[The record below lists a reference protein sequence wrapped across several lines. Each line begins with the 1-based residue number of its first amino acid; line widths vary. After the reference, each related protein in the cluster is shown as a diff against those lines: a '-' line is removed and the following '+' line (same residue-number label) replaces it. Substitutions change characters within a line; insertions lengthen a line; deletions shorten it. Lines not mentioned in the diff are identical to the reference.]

1 MQPSPAPDL
10 QTRSG
15 GRILVDTLKNHG
27 VTTAFC
33 VAGESYL
40 DVLDAFHDTPEIKL
54 VTCRQEGGA
63 AFMAEAHG
71 KLTGKP
77 GICLVTRGPGACN
90 AAIGVHTAMQDS
102 TPMILLVGQVA
113 RDQITREA
121 FQEIDYRR
129 MFAPP
134 VTKWAEQIDQAARIP
149 EILARAF
156 RIAMEGRPGP
166 VVLALPEDMLCEQVF
181 ASDVPPLKLSG
192 SPPAADDLAALNTL
206 LEKSENPVALLGGS
220 GWTDQAVQDFEQ
232 IAAKL
237 NLPVTTGFRRQDA
250 FSTAHD
256 SFIGELGT
264 GANPDLVARVKQAD
278 LLLAVGTRL
287 SEIVTQGYT
296 LLQAPNPQQTLVHI
310 HSSAAEIGKVYTP
323 ALGIAANTEAFC
335 AAWKKNL
342 PQTNPVW
349 KQQTQQARTQYLDW
363 ATIKETDK
371 FPLDMDYIFSVLQ
384 KRLPKDVIFTTDA
397 GNFSV
402 WAQRYLPYGRPGRLL
417 APTSG
422 AMGYGFP
429 AALAAAIAHP
439 DRIVIGMAGDGGIMM
454 NGQELA
460 SAVQQKAAPVM
471 LVFDNGI
478 YGTIRTHQEKRY
490 PGRVSA
496 TDLLNPDFAAW
507 AQSFGANGFA
517 VHENKDFDAALDAAL
532 ADRKK
537 PSIIECNIAAEQI
550 LPGKRLSEL

>member
-1 MQPSPAPDL
+1 MQPVPAPEIR
-10 QTRSG
+10 TRSG
-15 GRILVDTLKNHG
+15 GRILVDALKNHG

-71 KLTGKP
+71 KLTRKP

-90 AAIGVHTAMQDS
+90 ASIGVHTAMQDS

-113 RDQITREA
+113 RDQIGREA

-129 MFAPP
+129 FFAPP
-134 VTKWAEQIDQAARIP
+134 VTKWAEQIDSADRIP
-149 EILARAF
+149 EMIARAF

-181 ASDVPPLKLSG
+181 TADVAPMPLSG
-192 SPPAADDLAALNTL
+192 NPPAADDLAKLNALI
-206 LEKSENPVALLGGS
+206 EKAENPVALIGGS
-220 GWTDQAVQDFEQ
+220 GWTDRAVEDFTA

-237 NLPVTTGFRRQDA
+237 GLSVTTGFRRQDA
-250 FSTAHD
+250 FPTAHD

-264 GANPDLVARVKQAD
+264 GANPALISRVKQAD
-278 LLLAVGTRL
+278 LVLAIGTRL

-296 LLQAPNPQQTLVHI
+296 LLQAPTSQQTLVHI
-310 HSSAAEIGKVYTP
+310 HTSSAEIGKVYTP
-323 ALGIAANTEAFC
+323 ALGIAAATDAFC
-335 AAWKKNL
+335 AAWKNNL
-342 PQTNPVW
+342 PTAKPAWNQHRE
-349 KQQTQQARTQYLDW
+349 KARAEYLDW
-363 ATIKETDK
+363 STVKSTDK
-371 FPLDMDYIFSVLQ
+371 FPLDMDYIFNALQ
-384 KRLPKDVIFTTDA
+384 KRLPENVIFTTDA
-397 GNFSV
+397 GNFSC

-429 AALAAAIAHP
+429 AALAAALEHP

-460 SAVQQKAAPVM
+460 SAVQQKAAPIM

-478 YGTIRTHQEKRY
+478 FGTIRTHQEKRY
-490 PGRVSA
+490 PGRISA
-496 TDLLNPDFAAW
+496 TELLNPDFAAW
-507 AQSFGANGFA
+507 AESFGANGFA
-517 VHENKDFDAALDAAL
+517 VHGNKEFDAALEAAL

-537 PSIIECNIAAEQI
+537 PSIIECNISAEQI
-550 LPGKRLSEL
+550 LPGKKLSEL